1 MVNELLERTQKRVKR
16 KTARILQSC
25 GKGRTHMKK
34 QTVIQNDVWLTGEK
48 SCCREA
54 KGNLKMRGYR
64 HCAKYFYI
72 SYLSFTVALGSRQQ
86 SKSEIFRYAFK
97 FGNWERAG
105 AAETRTLRK
114 FPSQPFTVNWN

>member
-1 MVNELLERTQKRVKR
+1 
-16 KTARILQSC
+16 
-25 GKGRTHMKK
+25 MKK